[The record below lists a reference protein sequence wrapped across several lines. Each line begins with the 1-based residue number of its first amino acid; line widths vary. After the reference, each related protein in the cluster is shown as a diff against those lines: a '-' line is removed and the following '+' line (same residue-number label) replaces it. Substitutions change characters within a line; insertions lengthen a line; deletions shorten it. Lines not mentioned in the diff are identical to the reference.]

1 MSNNTIIISK
11 LRHIL
16 RLHAH
21 RKGTKEISKQTGVA
35 RNTVKK
41 YIAKYKELGCSIN
54 EINALDDFALNEL
67 FGKSTLKVPTES
79 DRYKKLKSL
88 FPYIDKELKKTGVT
102 LEMMWYEYIVIHP
115 DGYRRS
121 QFGNLYRQ
129 WVKRS
134 NPTMHIQH
142 KAGDKMYVDYAGA
155 KLNIVEPDTGE
166 IIALEVFVAI
176 LGASQLTYVQAIES
190 QQKADFI
197 ICCENA
203 LYYFGGVPQAI
214 VPDNLK
220 AAVIKSSKYEPTI
233 NEAFADFAD
242 HFQTSILP
250 ARAYRP
256 KDKALVEGAVKIVYT
271 RIYAA
276 LRNNTYHHIDEL
288 NKAISEQLEL
298 HNNANMKGREYSRR
312 MQFNE
317 IEKHTLKPL
326 PKLTYELKQQ
336 MMATVPKNNYV
347 CLTPDKHYY
356 SVPYQFIGKR
366 VKIIFSKSKV
376 DIYFDYN
383 LIASHTRTKS
393 PYNHTTIEDHLASTH
408 KFVNDWNPERF
419 TKWAE
424 SIGHETKL
432 LIINILKKKQHPE
445 QAYKS
450 CLGVLGLAKKTGN
463 ERLNNACKRALLYN
477 TYSYIAVQNILTK
490 GLDKLEETPQDDLFT
505 MPKHDNIRGE
515 NYYE

>member
-1 MSNNTIIISK
+1 MSK
-11 LRHIL
+11 LRQIL
-16 RLHAH
+16 RLYTQK
-21 RKGTKEISKQTGVA
+21 KGTKFISKQTGIA

-41 YIAKYKELGCSIN
+41 YISKFNELGCSII
-54 EINALDDFALNEL
+54 EINSLDDFALNEL
-67 FGKSTLKVPTES
+67 FGKSTLKIPTETE
-79 DRYKKLKSL
+79 RYRKLKSL
-88 FPYIDKELKKTGVT
+88 FPYIDKEMKKTGVT
-102 LEMMWYEYIVIHP
+102 LEMMWYEYIILHP

-129 WVKRS
+129 WLKRS

-142 KAGDKMYVDYAGA
+142 KAGDKMYVDYAGS
-155 KLNIVEPDTGE
+155 KLTIIEPDTGE
-166 IIALEVFVAI
+166 VISLEVFVAI

-190 QQKADFI
+190 QQKLDFI
-197 ICCENA
+197 TCCENA

-250 ARAYRP
+250 TRAYRP

-276 LRNNTYHHIDEL
+276 LRHNVYHDIDDL
-288 NKAISEQLEL
+288 NQAIWEQLEL
-298 HNNANMKGREYSRR
+298 HNNTNMKGREYSRR

-317 IEKHTLKPL
+317 IEKHALKPL

-336 MMATVPKNNYV
+336 MIVTVPKNNYV

-366 VKIIFSKSKV
+366 VKIIFSKSRV
-376 DIYFDYN
+376 DVYFDYN
-383 LIASHTRTKS
+383 LIASHQRTKS
-393 PYNHTTIEDHLASTH
+393 PYNHTTVEDHLASTH
-408 KFVNDWNPERF
+408 KFVNDWNPDRF

-424 SIGHETKL
+424 TIGQETKL
-432 LIINILKKKQHPE
+432 LIINVLKKKQHPE

-450 CLGVLGLAKKTGN
+450 CIGILSMAKKVGN
-463 ERLNNACKRALLYN
+463 DRLNNACKRALTFN
-477 TYSYIAVQNILTK
+477 TYSYMAVQNILTK
-490 GLDKLEETPQDDLFT
+490 GLDKIEETIQDDLFT
-505 MPKHDNIRGE
+505 MPKHENIRGE